1 MLYEEQFNVYVTLSG
16 LFKRREAFIS
26 PQQWDDYEEAV
37 DGFNRINGTTLNDW
51 KVTDGGSSLTL
62 KVGTL
67 FNRMLITV
75 IPRSETLK
83 AVIA

>member
-1 MLYEEQFNVYVTLSG
+1 MLYEEQFNAYITFSG
-16 LFKRREAFIS
+16 LFKRREAFLS
-26 PQQWDDYEEAV
+26 PKQWDDYEEAV
-37 DGFNRINGTTLNDW
+37 DLFNSIHGTTLNDW

-62 KVGTL
+62 KVGNLLGRVT
-67 FNRMLITV
+67 ITV

>member
-16 LFKRREAFIS
+16 LFKRREAFLS
-26 PQQWDDYEEAV
+26 PKQWDDYEEAV
-37 DGFNRINGTTLNDW
+37 DLFNSIHGTTLNDW
-51 KVTDGGSSLTL
+51 KITDGGSSLTL
-62 KVGTL
+62 KVGNLLGRVT
-67 FNRMLITV
+67 ITV